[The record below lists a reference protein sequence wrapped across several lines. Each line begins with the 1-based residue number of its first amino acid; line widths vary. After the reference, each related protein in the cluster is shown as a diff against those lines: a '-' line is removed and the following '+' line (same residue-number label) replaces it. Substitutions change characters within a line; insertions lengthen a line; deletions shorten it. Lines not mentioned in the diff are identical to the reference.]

1 MPVFPAGKALTAG
14 QTASVTFVN
23 VFRLGQISVQKVNQ
37 EGTPLEGVEF
47 LLEWSE
53 DGVTW
58 QPVTETTGPDYPLGS
73 CTAPGLKEGKLV
85 TGADGMAVFTMLE
98 DVGSANAHAPLQVV
112 NTKGFDLPQTGDR
125 GVWMYGLIG
134 VVLMAG
140 SLTSLYLANR
150 KKQGK

>member
-1 MPVFPAGKALTAG
+1 
-14 QTASVTFVN
+14 
-23 VFRLGQISVQKVNQ
+23 
-37 EGTPLEGVEF
+37 
-47 LLEWSE
+47 
-53 DGVTW
+53 
-58 QPVTETTGPDYPLGS
+58 
-73 CTAPGLKEGKLV
+73 
-85 TGADGMAVFTMLE
+85 MLE
-98 DVGSANAHAPLQVV
+98 DSGSANAHAPLQVV